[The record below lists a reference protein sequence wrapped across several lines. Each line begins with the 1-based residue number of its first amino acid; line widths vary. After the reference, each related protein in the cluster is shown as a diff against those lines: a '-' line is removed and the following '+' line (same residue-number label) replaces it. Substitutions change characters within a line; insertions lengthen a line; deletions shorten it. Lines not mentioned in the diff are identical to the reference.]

1 MVPAV
6 FAMDFN
12 AGTYYF
18 DNSKVKFSSV
28 RFVAGDTTSCS
39 TIVFEMT
46 PVDGKDWW
54 EFTLSEKLS
63 GIDHFTFIDSELAA
77 DTLMQTPKFFVD
89 SLASIMG
96 DSFDRTRD
104 VDTPQSRA
112 TIERF
117 AINGINGIGNYGV
130 LATNNQFVSVGIYN
144 GIAVVS

>member
-1 MVPAV
+1 MQHVALGFNDSVTV
-6 FAMDFN
+6 FARIKYRVLF
-12 AGTYYF
+12 G
-18 DNSKVKFSSV
+18 NSDGGEI
-28 RFVAGDTTSCS
+28 RTT
-39 TIVFEMT
+39 IE
-46 PVDGKDWW
+46 
-54 EFTLSEKLS
+54 
-63 GIDHFTFIDSELAA
+63 
-77 DTLMQTPKFFVD
+77 
-89 SLASIMG
+89 SIMG